1 MVSGLSRWFILNFVK
16 IWGEAYG
23 QVGASSS
30 HTHLDWLFRSVTPN
44 GGIQRPNALEHPL
57 FYVGVYAVIR
67 LGTAFMDVFL
77 VFAKYTGSLRASR
90 TLFK

>member
-1 MVSGLSRWFILNFVK
+1 VVYDLSRWCILNFVE

-30 HTHLDWLFRSVTPN
+30 TPMDWLFRSVASN
-44 GGIQRPNALEHPL
+44 GIEWPNALEHPL
-57 FYVGVYAVIR
+57 FYVGVYAMIR
-67 LGTAFMDVFL
+67 LGTAFVDVFL
-77 VFAKYTGSLRASR
+77 VFAKYTGSLRASK